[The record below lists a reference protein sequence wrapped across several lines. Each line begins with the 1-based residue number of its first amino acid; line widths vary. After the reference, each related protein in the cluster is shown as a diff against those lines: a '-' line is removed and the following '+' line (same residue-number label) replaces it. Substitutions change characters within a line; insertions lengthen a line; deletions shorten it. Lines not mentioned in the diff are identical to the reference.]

1 MLRNYLKM
9 AWRSF
14 VLNKAFSVIN
24 IVGLTIGL
32 ACSLMILLWVWDEL
46 SIDNFHK
53 NGDRLYVVYERQTIS
68 GKVYAGYN
76 TPGLLAAELKRT
88 IPEIEYASAFAWIK
102 DTPDRLVFRAGDKML
117 KFDGYYADSD
127 YFRMMS
133 YPLLK
138 GSPATALN
146 GPGTLCISNKMAT
159 AFFGSAAAALGK
171 TIRYDNRKEMT
182 VTGVFDDL
190 QGNVSAKFD
199 FLINWSDFLDDNK
212 WAKDWGNTGPNTI
225 VMLRKDAN
233 LERVEAKVRKALEK
247 YSAPGYRLELGMQR
261 FGDSYLHANFSDED
275 GYVSG
280 GRIEYVRLFIIL
292 AVFILLIACI
302 NFMNLTTARSVKRGK
317 EIGVRKVS
325 GALRSSL
332 ITQFLSEAMILTG
345 VSVVLALLIGI
356 LALPYFNVVTGKQ
369 VVFPFANIYFWIGLI
384 GLTVITGL
392 AAGSYPALFLS
403 SFKPISVLKGTLKFS
418 GNATLFR
425 RGLVVF
431 QFVLSVI
438 VIIGTIIVSKQ
449 VNYIQHINL
458 GYDRENLVYIPVEG
472 NLLSK
477 YNVFKQAAL
486 NAPGIKMVSRIGESP
501 TSVTSGTTGVQWAGK
516 QPDNSPVFT
525 NTPVGYDFVK
535 TMNLKLVAGRD
546 HSKDFATDSAGY
558 LINESAL
565 KIIGYK
571 DPVGKPL
578 TFWGKKGTIIGVLKD
593 FHFASLHD
601 PIRPLIL
608 RFGEN
613 EDWGNILVRTEA
625 GKTKTAMASLERICK
640 ELNPNVPFTCYF
652 ADEEYQKLYVSE
664 GIVGKLSGWFSFLC
678 IFVSCLGLLGLAMFT
693 AEQRVKE
700 IGIRKVL
707 GASLALLFTL
717 LSKEFILLI
726 FIALVIASP
735 LAWMIMDKWLQHFA
749 YKIDIEWWMFALAGL
764 LVVLV
769 GILTVS
775 YQGIKAVLVNP
786 VESLRAE

>member
-24 IVGLTIGL
+24 IIGLTIGL
-32 ACSLMILLWVWDEL
+32 ACSLLIFLWVWDEL
-46 SIDNFHK
+46 SVDNFHK
-53 NGDRLYVVYERQTIS
+53 NGNRLYVVYERQTIS
-68 GKVYAGYN
+68 GKVYGGYN
-76 TPGLLAAELKRT
+76 TPGVLAAELKRT
-88 IPEIEYASAFAWIK
+88 IPEIEYASAFAWIN
-102 DTPDRLVFRAGDKML
+102 DTPDRLVFKAGDKIM
-117 KFDGYYADSD
+117 KFDGCYADSD

-146 GPGTLCISNKMAT
+146 GPGSLCISNKMAT

-171 TIRYDNRKEMT
+171 TIRYDNRKDMI
-182 VTGVFDDL
+182 VSGVFKDL
-190 QGNVSAKFD
+190 PGNVAAKFD

-212 WAKDWGNTGPNTI
+212 WAKEWGNTGPNTI

-233 LERVEAKVRKALEK
+233 RELVDAKIRKALEK
-247 YSAPGYRLELGMQR
+247 YSSPNFRLELGMQR
-261 FGDSYLHANFSDED
+261 FGDSYLNGNFKD
-275 GYVSG
+275 GYISG
-280 GRIEYVRLFIIL
+280 GRIEYVRLFIVL
-292 AVFILLIACI
+292 AIFILVIACI
-302 NFMNLTTARSVKRGK
+302 NFMNLTTARSAKRAK

-332 ITQFLSEAMILTG
+332 VTQFLSEAMILTG
-345 VSVVLALLIGI
+345 VSVVLALIIVI
-356 LALPYFNVVTGKQ
+356 LALPYFNLLTGKQ
-369 VVFPFANIYFWIGLI
+369 MVFPYINVYFWGSLI
-384 GLTVITGL
+384 ALTVITGL
-392 AAGSYPALFLS
+392 VAGSYPAIFLS
-403 SFKPISVLKGTLKFS
+403 SFKPIRVLKGTLKFS
-418 GNATLFR
+418 SNATLFR

-438 VIIGTIIVSKQ
+438 IITGTIIVSKQ
-449 VNYIQHINL
+449 MNYIQHINL

-472 NLLSK
+472 KFLHK
-477 YNVFKQAAL
+477 YNIFKQAAL
-486 NAPGIKMVSRIGESP
+486 NAPGIKMVSRIGEVP
-501 TSVTSGTTGVQWAGK
+501 TAVRSATFAVEWEGK
-516 QPDNSPVFT
+516 ALDDAPSFT
-525 NTPVGYDFVK
+525 NTAVGYDFVK

-546 HSKDFATDSAGY
+546 YSKDFGSDSTGY
-558 LINESAL
+558 LVNESAL

-571 DPVGKPL
+571 DPIGKPL
-578 TFWGKKGTIIGVLKD
+578 TFWGRKGVIVGVLKD

-601 PIRPLIL
+601 PIQPLIL
-608 RFGEN
+608 RLEEN
-613 EDWGNILVRTEA
+613 NNWGNILVRTEA

-640 ELNPNVPFTCYF
+640 ELNPNVPFTYYF
-652 ADEEYQKLYVSE
+652 ADEEYQKLYMSE
-664 GIVGKLSGWFSFLC
+664 GIVRKLSGWFSFLC
-678 IFVSCLGLLGLAMFT
+678 ILVSCLGLLGLAMFT

-707 GASLALLFTL
+707 GASLASLFAL

-749 YKIDIEWWMFALAGL
+749 YKTDIEWWMFALAAV

-769 GILTVS
+769 GVLTVS

-786 VESLRAE
+786 VKSLRAE